1 MNESVNMNPEVVLVV
16 AVAANGVIGVT
27 GGLPWHL
34 PEDLVRVKELTMG
47 KPLIM
52 GRKTYESIGRPLP
65 GRKTVVITRSN
76 LSFPSE
82 VTIVKSFDCALKCA
96 EDYANDMGVD
106 EIVAFGGAS
115 IYESAIPIAR
125 KIYKTEVNL
134 YPDGDTF
141 FPEYKRDEW
150 REVARSD
157 FAAQNDSFS
166 YSYVQLD
173 RI

>member
-1 MNESVNMNPEVVLVV
+1 MNPEVVLVV

>member
-1 MNESVNMNPEVVLVV
+1 MNVSVNMKPEVVLVV

-34 PEDLVRVKELTMG
+34 PEDLARVKELTMG

-65 GRKTVVITRSN
+65 GRKNVVITRAK

-82 VTIVKSFDCALKCA
+82 VTIVKSFDCALTYA
-96 EDYANDMGVD
+96 ENYANDMGVD

-157 FAAQNDSFS
+157 LVAQDDSFT

>member
-1 MNESVNMNPEVVLVV
+1 MNISANMKPEVVLVV
-16 AVAANGVIGVT
+16 AIAANGVIGMT

-34 PEDLVRVKELTMG
+34 PEDLARVKALTMG

-65 GRKTVVITRSN
+65 GRKTIVITRAKT
-76 LSFPSE
+76 SFPSE
-82 VTIVKSFDCALKCA
+82 VKVVKSFVCALTYA
-96 EDYANDMGVD
+96 EAYAVNMGAD
-106 EIVAFGGAS
+106 EIVAFGGAR
-115 IYESAIPIAR
+115 IYESAIPIAK

-134 YPDGDTF
+134 HPDGDTF
-141 FPEYKRDEW
+141 FPEYKMDEW

-157 FAAQNDSFS
+157 FAAQNNSFA

>member
-1 MNESVNMNPEVVLVV
+1 MKPEVVLVV

-34 PEDLVRVKELTMG
+34 PEDLARVKELTMG

-65 GRKTVVITRSN
+65 GRKTVVITRAN

-82 VTIVKSFDCALKCA
+82 VTIVKSFDCALTYA
-96 EDYANDMGVD
+96 EDYANDKGVD

-115 IYESAIPIAR
+115 IYESAIPIAK

-134 YPDGDTF
+134 YPNGDTF

-157 FAAQNDSFS
+157 FPAKNDSFS

>member
-1 MNESVNMNPEVVLVV
+1 MNESVNIKPEVVLVV

-34 PEDLVRVKELTMG
+34 PEDLARVKELTMG

-65 GRKTVVITRSN
+65 GRKTVVITRAN

-157 FAAQNDSFS
+157 FPAKNDSFS

>member
-1 MNESVNMNPEVVLVV
+1 MNVSVNIKPEVVLVV

-34 PEDLVRVKELTMG
+34 PEDLARVKELTMG

-65 GRKTVVITRSN
+65 GRKTVVITRAK

-82 VTIVKSFDCALKCA
+82 VTIVKSFDCALKYA
-96 EDYANDMGVD
+96 ENYANDVGVD

-115 IYESAIPIAR
+115 IYKSAIPIAK

-134 YPDGDTF
+134 YPYGDTF

-157 FAAQNDSFS
+157 LVAQDDSFT

>member
-1 MNESVNMNPEVVLVV
+1 MNISVNTRPELVLVV
-16 AVAANGVIGVT
+16 AVAANGVIGAK

-65 GRKTVVITRSN
+65 GRRTVVITRTEP
-76 LSFPSE
+76 SFPSE
-82 VTIVKSFDCALKCA
+82 VTIVKSFECALTYA
-96 EDYANDMGVD
+96 EDYANAMGAD
-106 EIVAFGGAS
+106 QIIAFGGAR
-115 IYESAIPIAR
+115 IYEAAIPIAK

-141 FPEYKRDEW
+141 FPEYNTDEW

-157 FAAQNDSFS
+157 FTAQNNSFT
-166 YSYVQLD
+166 YSYLQLN

>member
-1 MNESVNMNPEVVLVV
+1 MNESVNIKPEVVLVV

>member
-1 MNESVNMNPEVVLVV
+1 MNVSVNMKPEVVLVV

-34 PEDLVRVKELTMG
+34 PEDLARVKELTMG

-65 GRKTVVITRSN
+65 GRKTVVITRAK

-82 VTIVKSFDCALKCA
+82 VTIVKSFNCALTYA
-96 EDYANDMGVD
+96 ENYANDMGVD

-115 IYESAIPIAR
+115 IYESAIPIAK

-157 FAAQNDSFS
+157 FAAQNDSFT

>member
-1 MNESVNMNPEVVLVV
+1 MNVSVNIKPEVVLVV

-34 PEDLVRVKELTMG
+34 PEDLARVKELTMG

-65 GRKTVVITRSN
+65 GRKTVVITRTK

-82 VTIVKSFDCALKCA
+82 VTIVKSFDCALTYA
-96 EDYANDMGVD
+96 EDYANAMGVD
-106 EIVAFGGAS
+106 QIVAFGGAS
-115 IYESAIPIAR
+115 IYGSAIPIAK

-134 YPDGDTF
+134 YPAGDTF
-141 FPEYKRDEW
+141 FPEYNRDEW

-157 FAAQNDSFS
+157 FAAQNDSFT
-166 YSYVQLD
+166 YSFVQLD